1 MGKNLPNQR
10 RGRGTSPT
18 YRSPSHRHPG
28 PVEYPHLRG
37 SGVVTDIFQAPGHT
51 APLARVKYDGQEVL
65 MIACDGLTVGQEV
78 TIGAANVDRGNT
90 LPLGTIPEGTLVY
103 NIEKIPGDG
112 GRFVRA
118 AGTQAVV
125 VSQGDR
131 TVVQLPSGKFYG
143 FHRECKATIGAVAG
157 AGRGEKPF
165 TKAGKKFHAFRSF
178 SKAYFDVR
186 GVAKNPVDHPHGGGS
201 HQHVG
206 RPSTV
211 GYDAPPGRKVGRL
224 SPKPK
229 RIRERKQRR

>member
-1 MGKNLPNQR
+1 MGKNLGTQR

-28 PVEYPHLRG
+28 RVLHPHLRG
-37 SGVVTDIFQAPGHT
+37 EGVVVDIFQASGHS
-51 APLARVKYDGQEVL
+51 APLARVKYGTQEVL
-65 MIACDGLTVGQEV
+65 MIACDGLTVGQSV
-78 TIGAANVDRGNT
+78 TIGQPNIDRGNT
-90 LPLGTIPEGTLVY
+90 LPLGEIPEGTLVY
-103 NIEKIPGDG
+103 NIERRPGDG

-125 VSQGDR
+125 VSQGDH
-131 TVVQLPSGKFYG
+131 TVVQLPSGQFEP
-143 FHRECKATIGAVAG
+143 FHPQCRATIGAVAG

-165 TKAGKKFHAFRSF
+165 TKAGKKFHAYRSL
-178 SKAYFDVR
+178 SKAYFRVR

-229 RIRERKQRR
+229 RLKAKRRR

>member
-1 MGKNLPNQR
+1 MGKNLRTQR

-28 PVEYPHLRG
+28 PVRHPHLRG
-37 SGVVTDIFQAPGHT
+37 AGVVTEIFHGAGHT
-51 APLARVKYDGQEVL
+51 APLARVRFGHQDVL
-65 MIACDGLTVGQEV
+65 MIACDGLAVGQSVVFGE
-78 TIGAANVDRGNT
+78 ANIDRGNT
-90 LPLGTIPEGTLVY
+90 LPLGQIPEGTLVY
-103 NIEKIPGDG
+103 NLEKVPGDG

-118 AGTQAVV
+118 AGAQAVV

-131 TVVQLPSGKFYG
+131 TVVQLPSGQ
-143 FHRECKATIGAVAG
+143 FHTFHPDCRATIGAVAG
-157 AGRGEKPF
+157 AGRGDKPF
-165 TKAGKKFHAFRSF
+165 IKVGKKFHAFRSF
-178 SKAYFDVR
+178 SKAYFGVR

-229 RIRERKQRR
+229 RIRDRKR